1 MKIEKVKENIQVFGE
16 NHVQLKTMGNIY
28 EIRCMSC
35 RSPKIPI
42 LKLDKDYFLELTTGE
57 IREFKHADRRTD
69 NLASVA
75 QSLKHLREYINTNVT
90 DPHKALF
97 ITLTYAD
104 NMQNAETLYNDFRKF
119 NMRLSYYLR
128 KSRLPPYEYI
138 VAIEPQARGSL
149 HAHLI
154 LIFQVKAP
162 FIPHE
167 KLATLWGHG
176 FVKIKALKNIDNVG
190 AYLSAYLG
198 DMELD
203 ETLIKS
209 KTKCKGFK
217 IVESIDEYENK
228 QSKAVIKGARL
239 KLYPKGFRLFRK
251 SRGIKPPVIK
261 ECTYAEAM
269 QEIGNSVLTYE
280 KTVKIAGDDGTVYNI
295 INYRHYNKKRS
306 RNKSNTQ
313 EKTPIFP
320 CL

>member
-1 MKIEKVKENIQVFGE
+1 MQIEKMKENVHVFGDS
-16 NHVQLKTMGNIY
+16 HVQLKTMGNIY
-28 EIRCMSC
+28 EVRCMSC
-35 RSPKIPI
+35 QSPKIPI

-90 DPHKALF
+90 DPRKALF
-97 ITLTYAD
+97 ITLTYAE
-104 NMQNAETLYNDFRKF
+104 NMQSAETLYNDFRKF

-128 KSRLPPYEYI
+128 KSGLPPYEYI

-154 LIFQVKAP
+154 LVFPVNAP

-167 KLATLWGHG
+167 ELATLWGHG
-176 FVKIKALKNIDNVG
+176 FVKIKALKNVDNIG

-203 ETLIKS
+203 EALATS
-209 KTKCKGFK
+209 NTKCKGFK
-217 IVESIDEYENK
+217 IVESIDEHGNRR
-228 QSKAVIKGARL
+228 SKAVIKGARL

-251 SRGIKPPVIK
+251 SRGIKPPIIK
-261 ECTYAEAM
+261 ECTYAEAI

-280 KTVKIAGDDGTVYNI
+280 KTVKISGDDGTIYNI
-295 INYRHYNKKRS
+295 INYRHYNKKLS
-306 RNKSNTQ
+306 RNKSDAQ

-320 CL
+320 C

>member
-1 MKIEKVKENIQVFGE
+1 MKIEKLDENVCPFSDSL
-16 NHVQLKTMGNIY
+16 VQLKCMGNIF
-28 EIRCMSC
+28 EIRSMS
-35 RSPKIPI
+35 RSPSIPI
-42 LKLDKDYFLELTTGE
+42 KKLDKNYYLELATGE
-57 IREFKHADRRTD
+57 IREFSHNDRRTD
-69 NLASVA
+69 NLTSIA
-75 QSLKHLREYINTNVT
+75 QSLKCLREYINTNVT
-90 DPHKALF
+90 DPRKALF

-167 KLATLWGHG
+167 KLAALWGHG
-176 FVKIKALKNIDNVG
+176 FVKIRALKNVDNIG

-203 ETLIKS
+203 ETS
-209 KTKCKGFK
+209 TSSDVKCMGFK
-217 IVESIDEYENK
+217 IVECVDEHGNR
-228 QSKAVIKGARL
+228 QSKAVVKGARL
-239 KLYPKGFRLFRK
+239 KLFPKGFRLFRK

-280 KTVKIAGDDGTVYNI
+280 KTVKISSDDGTVYNI

-306 RNKSNTQ
+306 RNESDTQ
-313 EKTPIFP
+313 EKALIFP
-320 CL
+320 CQ

>member
-1 MKIEKVKENIQVFGE
+1 MQIEKMKENVHVF
-16 NHVQLKTMGNIY
+16 NDSHVQLKTMGNIY
-28 EIRCMSC
+28 EVRCTSC
-35 RSPKIPI
+35 HSTKIPI
-42 LKLDKDYFLELTTGE
+42 LKLYKDYFLELTTGE
-57 IREFKHADRRTD
+57 IREFQHADRRTD
-69 NLASVA
+69 NLASAA

-90 DPHKALF
+90 DSHKALF
-97 ITLTYAD
+97 ITLTYAE
-104 NMQNAETLYNDFRKF
+104 NMQSAETLYNDFRKF

-128 KSRLPPYEYI
+128 KNRLPPYEYI
-138 VAIEPQARGSL
+138 VTIEPQARGSL

-176 FVKIKALKNIDNVG
+176 FVKIKALKNVDNIG

-203 ETLIKS
+203 EVLATS
-209 KTKCKGFK
+209 NTKCKGFK
-217 IVESIDEYENK
+217 IVESIDEHGNR

-251 SRGIKPPVIK
+251 SKGIKPPIVK
-261 ECTYAEAM
+261 GCTYAEAM
-269 QEIGNSVLTYE
+269 QEMGNAVLTYE
-280 KTVKIAGDDGTVYNI
+280 KTVKIAGDDGTIYNI
-295 INYRHYNKKRS
+295 INYRHYNKKYS
-306 RNKSNTQ
+306 QNKSDTQ

-320 CL
+320 CQ

>member
-1 MKIEKVKENIQVFGE
+1 MQIEKMKENVHVFGDS
-16 NHVQLKTMGNIY
+16 HVQLKTMGNIY
-28 EIRCMSC
+28 EVRCMSC
-35 RSPKIPI
+35 QSPKIPI

-57 IREFKHADRRTD
+57 IREFKHANRRTD

-90 DPHKALF
+90 DPRKALF
-97 ITLTYAD
+97 ITLTYAE
-104 NMQNAETLYNDFRKF
+104 NMQSAETLYNDFRKF

-128 KSRLPPYEYI
+128 KSGLPPYEYI

-154 LIFQVKAP
+154 LVFPVNAP

-176 FVKIKALKNIDNVG
+176 FVKIKALKNVDNIG

-198 DMELD
+198 DMELN
-203 ETLIKS
+203 EALATSNI
-209 KTKCKGFK
+209 KCKGFK
-217 IVESIDEYENK
+217 IVESIDEHGNRR
-228 QSKAVIKGARL
+228 SKAVIKGARL

-251 SRGIKPPVIK
+251 SRGIKPPIIK
-261 ECTYAEAM
+261 ECTYAEAI

-280 KTVKIAGDDGTVYNI
+280 KTVKISGDDGTIYNI
-295 INYRHYNKKRS
+295 INYRHYNKKLS
-306 RNKSNTQ
+306 RNKSDAQ

-320 CL
+320 C

>member
-1 MKIEKVKENIQVFGE
+1 MQIEKMKENVHVFSDS
-16 NHVQLKTMGNIY
+16 HVQLKTMGNIY
-28 EIRCMSC
+28 EVRCMSC
-35 RSPKIPI
+35 QSPKIPI
-42 LKLDKDYFLELTTGE
+42 LKLDKDYFLEITTGE

-90 DPHKALF
+90 DPRKSLF
-97 ITLTYAD
+97 ITLTYAE
-104 NMQNAETLYNDFRKF
+104 NMQSAETLYNDFRKF

-128 KSRLPPYEYI
+128 KSGLPPYEYI

-154 LIFQVKAP
+154 LIFPVNAP
-162 FIPHE
+162 FIHHE

-176 FVKIKALKNIDNVG
+176 FVKIKALKNVDNIG

-203 ETLIKS
+203 EALTTFN
-209 KTKCKGFK
+209 TKCKGFK
-217 IVESIDEYENK
+217 LVESIDEHGSK

-251 SRGIKPPVIK
+251 SRGIKPPIIK
-261 ECTYAEAM
+261 ECTFAEAM

-280 KTVKIAGDDGTVYNI
+280 KTVKIAGDDGTIYNI
-295 INYRHYNKKRS
+295 INYRHYNKKRGQ
-306 RNKSNTQ
+306 NKSDAQ
-313 EKTPIFP
+313 EKTAIFP
-320 CL
+320 C

>member
-1 MKIEKVKENIQVFGE
+1 
-16 NHVQLKTMGNIY
+16 MGNIY
-28 EIRCMSC
+28 EVRCMSC
-35 RSPKIPI
+35 QSPKIPI

-57 IREFKHADRRTD
+57 IREFKHANRRTD

-90 DPHKALF
+90 DPRKALF
-97 ITLTYAD
+97 ITLTYAE
-104 NMQNAETLYNDFRKF
+104 NMQSAETLYNDFRKF

-128 KSRLPPYEYI
+128 KSGLPPYEYI

-154 LIFQVKAP
+154 LVFPVNAP

-176 FVKIKALKNIDNVG
+176 FVKIKALKNVDNIG

-198 DMELD
+198 DMELN
-203 ETLIKS
+203 EALATSNI
-209 KTKCKGFK
+209 KCKGFK
-217 IVESIDEYENK
+217 IVESIDEHGNRR
-228 QSKAVIKGARL
+228 SKAVIKGARL

-251 SRGIKPPVIK
+251 SRGIKPPIIK
-261 ECTYAEAM
+261 ECTYAEAI

-280 KTVKIAGDDGTVYNI
+280 KTVKISGDDGTIYNI
-295 INYRHYNKKRS
+295 INYRHYNKKLS
-306 RNKSNTQ
+306 RNKSDAQ

-320 CL
+320 C

>member
-1 MKIEKVKENIQVFGE
+1 MQIEKMKENVHVFGDS
-16 NHVQLKTMGNIY
+16 HVQLKTMGNIY
-28 EIRCMSC
+28 EVRCMSC
-35 RSPKIPI
+35 QSPKIPI

-90 DPHKALF
+90 DPRKALF
-97 ITLTYAD
+97 ITLTYAE
-104 NMQNAETLYNDFRKF
+104 NMQSAETLYNDFRKF

-128 KSRLPPYEYI
+128 KSGLPPYEYI

-154 LIFQVKAP
+154 LIFPVNAP

-176 FVKIKALKNIDNVG
+176 FVKIKALKNVDNIG

-198 DMELD
+198 DMELN
-203 ETLIKS
+203 EALPTS
-209 KTKCKGFK
+209 NTKCKGFK
-217 IVESIDEYENK
+217 IVESIDEHGNRR
-228 QSKAVIKGARL
+228 SKAVIKGARL

-251 SRGIKPPVIK
+251 SRGIKPPIIK
-261 ECTYAEAM
+261 ECTYAEAI

-280 KTVKIAGDDGTVYNI
+280 KTVKISGDDGTIYNI
-295 INYRHYNKKRS
+295 INYRHYNKKLS
-306 RNKSNTQ
+306 RNKSDAQ
-313 EKTPIFP
+313 EKAPIFP
-320 CL
+320 C

>member
-1 MKIEKVKENIQVFGE
+1 MKIEKLKENMRPFSDSP
-16 NHVQLKTMGNIY
+16 VQLKCMGNIF
-28 EIRCMSC
+28 EIRSMS

-42 LKLDKDYFLELTTGE
+42 KKLDKDYYLELATGE

-69 NLASVA
+69 NLTSVA
-75 QSLKHLREYINTNVT
+75 QSLKCLREYINTNVT

-97 ITLTYAD
+97 ITLTYAA
-104 NMQNAETLYNDFRKF
+104 NMQDSETLYNDFRKF

-128 KSRLPPYEYI
+128 KNRLPSYEYI

-162 FIPHE
+162 FISHE

-176 FVKIKALKNIDNVG
+176 FVKIKALKNVDNIG

-203 ETLIKS
+203 EWLTAS
-209 KTKCKGFK
+209 NVKCEGFK
-217 IVESIDEYENK
+217 MVESIGENGK

-261 ECTYAEAM
+261 EYTYAEAM
-269 QEIGNSVLTYE
+269 QEIGNATLTYE
-280 KTVKIAGDDGTVYNI
+280 KTIKISSEDGTVYNI
-295 INYRHYNKKRS
+295 INYRHYNKKPK
-306 RNKSNTQ
+306 RNESGLQ
-313 EKTPIFP
+313 
-320 CL
+320 